1 MKKLLLLFVFLPLFG
16 SAQNINVQNIKAN
29 IDEVKLYLTAGEIK
43 HQQEIKLTKGRN
55 KLIFS
60 GISAYADPESIQF
73 RSDGSYSIVSV
84 STEMDF
90 LAAESFNPRISVLKD
105 SMEIM
110 KDAYQE
116 NLDIIDSYNA
126 EKDVMRVNRD
136 LGGQS
141 ANLTV
146 TQIKEAA
153 DYYRKRT
160 LEINRK
166 LSKLKKE
173 QRRYNTKMENTRFQL
188 VELNYFE
195 NQRSNQVIVLLDV
208 AQSMNAT
215 TSLTY
220 LVSDCGWAATYDLSA
235 QDLKQQ
241 INLKYK
247 AQVYNNT
254 GNDWEGI
261 KLILSTAD
269 AKLSAS
275 APHLEPWYLSNF
287 KRKRKVSN
295 KLNYYEGDNN
305 NNDDLRQEAI
315 SNVNLANQ
323 RVYDNYYNGDVSG
336 AVQSERAF
344 NSFKLRNSQ
353 DIGNQKA
360 KIEMIEISEL
370 STEFVIES
378 SFSCPSD
385 AKPYIVNVK
394 EMNLDATFSHI
405 TVPKLNSSAFL
416 MAHIVGWQDLELMP
430 GKSNVYFGG
439 KYVGVSEISTRNI
452 SDTLSLSFGRDDKV
466 LVMRKLKKEFSVKKE
481 VGNSRKDSYM
491 YEVVVRNNRAVPIK
505 IQVFDQIPISNS
517 NDITVTAD
525 ELSGSEKD
533 VETGEVIWAMTISP
547 SGVQSKELG
556 YTVKYPKNMNVSV
569 NRYRWRGTYK
579 F

>member
-1 MKKLLLLFVFLPLFG
+1 MKNLLLFFVLFPLMG
-16 SAQNINVQNIKAN
+16 SAQGVKTQIVKSN
-29 IDEVKLYLTAGEIK
+29 IDEVKLYLTAGEMK
-43 HQQEIKLTKGRN
+43 HNQDIKLEKGRN

-60 GISAYADPESIQF
+60 GISAYTDPQSIQF
-73 RSDGSYSIVSV
+73 IADGAYNVVSV

-105 SMEIM
+105 SMELM
-110 KDAYQE
+110 KDAYQT

-136 LGGQS
+136 LGGNS
-141 ANLTV
+141 SNLTV
-146 TQIKEAA
+146 AQIKEAA
-153 DYYRKRT
+153 DFYRKRT
-160 LEINRK
+160 LEINQK
-166 LSKLKKE
+166 LSKLNKE
-173 QRRYNTKMENTRFQL
+173 QREYNTNIEKTRFQL

-195 NQRSNQVIVLLDV
+195 NQRSNQIIILLDV
-208 AQSMNAT
+208 SQAST
-215 TSLTY
+215 VSTSLSY

-254 GNDWEGI
+254 GNDWESI
-261 KLILSTAD
+261 KLVLSTAD
-269 AKLSAS
+269 PKLSAS
-275 APHLEPWYLSNF
+275 APVLEPWYISNF
-287 KRKRKVSN
+287 IARKMKARR
-295 KLNYYEGDNN
+295 NYYDAEEDKSEY
-305 NNDDLRQEAI
+305 RQEAI
-315 SNVNLANQ
+315 SNVNVANQ
-323 RVYDNYYNGDVSG
+323 RVYDNYYNGDESG
-336 AVQSERAF
+336 TFQMGIAD
-344 NSFKLRNSQ
+344 NKFKLRQGQ
-353 DIGNQKA
+353 DVGNKTAQIA
-360 KIEMIEISEL
+360 MIEISEL
-370 STEFVIES
+370 STEFEIEN

-385 AKPYIVNVK
+385 AKPYLVNVK
-394 EMNLDATFSHI
+394 EMNLDATFSHV

-416 MAHIVGWQDLELMP
+416 MAHIVGWQELELMP
-430 GKSNVYFGG
+430 GKTNVYFGG
-439 KYVGVSEISTRNI
+439 KYVGVSEINTRNI

-481 VGNSRKDSYM
+481 VGSSRKDSYM
-491 YEVVVRNNRAVPIK
+491 YEVVVRNNRTVPIK
-505 IQVFDQIPISNS
+505 IEVFDQVPISNS

-533 VETGEVIWAMTISP
+533 VETGEVIWKMDIQP

-569 NRYRWRGTYK
+569 SRYRMRSAYK

>member
-1 MKKLLLLFVFLPLFG
+1 MKKLLLLIVLMPFIA
-16 SAQNINVQNIKAN
+16 SAQNVNQQVIKSN

-60 GISAYADPESIQF
+60 GISAYADPQSIQF
-73 RSDGSYSIVSV
+73 LSDGAYNIVSV

-105 SMEIM
+105 SMEFM

-146 TQIKEAA
+146 TQIREAA

-160 LEINRK
+160 LEINK
-166 LSKLKKE
+166 TLSKLNKE
-173 QRRYNTKMENTRFQL
+173 QREYNSSMENTRFQL

-208 AQSMNAT
+208 AQSMTAS

-220 LVSDCGWAATYDLSA
+220 LVSDCGWVATYDLSA

-254 GNDWEGI
+254 GNNWEGI

-269 AKLSAS
+269 AQLSAS
-275 APHLEPWYLSNF
+275 APNLEPWYLTNF
-287 KRKRKVSN
+287 KKQKDLRSSR
-295 KLNYYEGDNN
+295 NYYIEDKKTDGR
-305 NNDDLRQEAI
+305 RQEMI
-315 SNVNLANQ
+315 SNVNSANQ
-323 RVYDNYYNGDVSG
+323 RVYDNYYNNDAAGVFQSG
-336 AVQSERAF
+336 IAE
-344 NSFKLRNSQ
+344 NSFKLQERQ
-353 DIGNQKA
+353 DVGNKTA
-360 KIEMIEISEL
+360 EIEMIEISEL
-370 STEFVIES
+370 STEFEIAD

-385 AKPYIVNVK
+385 AKPYIVSVK

-405 TVPKLNSSAFL
+405 TVPKLNSSAYL

-466 LVMRKLKKEFSVKKE
+466 LVMRKLKKEFSVKRE
-481 VGNSRKDSYM
+481 VGNMRKDSYM
-491 YEVVVRNNRAVPIK
+491 YEVAVRNNRDVPIR
-505 IQVFDQIPISNS
+505 IEIFDQVPISNS
-517 NDITVTAD
+517 NDISVTAD
-525 ELSGSEKD
+525 ELSGSEKNI
-533 VETGEVIWAMTISP
+533 ETGEVVWNMSIAP
-547 SGVQSKELG
+547 AGVQSKQLG

-569 NRYRWRGTYK
+569 SRYRWRERYK